1 MEHFFVLDGEKIP
14 FSPGQTIMDAATE
27 AGKYIPHLCYREG
40 LSAHGSCRM
49 CVVKINN
56 RHFASCTTKA
66 GDGMIVRNRTHE
78 MTAGRRTSLQLLFVE
93 GNHYCPSC
101 ERCGDCTLQATAY
114 EMGMLTPHF
123 DHFFPDRRIDASHP
137 DVVLELNRCILC
149 ELCVRASREID
160 GKNVF
165 ALAGR
170 GMASHLVINSES
182 GRLVDSDFAITDY
195 AARVCPVGVFLKR
208 TGNFGAP
215 IGDRTYDGCPISSHA
230 AAHAHAVT
238 SGADHAS
245 DVAEDE
251 HRILGE
257 VAHELETSR

>member
-1 MEHFFVLDGEKIP
+1 M
-14 FSPGQTIMDAATE
+14 S
-27 AGKYIPHLCYREG
+27 PHLAE
-40 LSAHGSCRM
+40 HGRAPILILGWGN
-49 CVVKINN
+49 VA
-56 RHFASCTTKA
+56 R
-66 GDGMIVRNRTHE
+66 GDDALGPL
-78 MTAGRRTSLQLLFVE
+78 A
-93 GNHYCPSC
+93 
-101 ERCGDCTLQATAY
+101 LQAAEQLAARGQPRGYVAVSYTH
-114 EMGMLTPHF
+114 L
-123 DHFFPDRRIDASHP
+123 FFPDRRIDASHP

-230 AAHAHAVT
+230 AAHALSLIH
-238 SGADHAS
+238 
-245 DVAEDE
+245 
-251 HRILGE
+251 I
-257 VAHELETSR
+257 